1 MKIPRPVY
9 RGLRKVIY
17 PLIPPRQRLGFTYWV
32 CRLAGKIE
40 PELRNLENIT
50 RTIPKGAAI
59 DVGAN
64 CGLWSYGMSRIFR
77 RVYAFEANEDVA
89 VDLKSTSRRNI
100 QLEIC
105 GLSSAKGEATLFV
118 PLKDNVTLTGWAS
131 LQEGNCPDT
140 DQHIEKK
147 VQLKTLDSFGI
158 EGVSFIKID
167 TEGHELEVL
176 RGAVQTMTTN
186 RPVAIIEVMDRNR
199 ESVTDH
205 FRQLDYEELPL
216 NNPSQVKNLLTMRLY
231 GPKRART

>member
-9 RGLRKVIY
+9 RGLRKYIH

-40 PELRNLENIT
+40 PELLNLEYIT
-50 RTIPKGAAI
+50 RTLRKGTAI

-64 CGLWSYGMSRIFR
+64 CGLWSYGMARVFR

-89 VDLKSTSRRNI
+89 TDLRSSQHRNI

-118 PLKDNVTLTGWAS
+118 PFKDNVKLTGWAS
-131 LQEGNCPDT
+131 LQHGNCPDT
-140 DQHIEKK
+140 DRHIEKK

-176 RGAVQTMTTN
+176 RGAIGTITTN

-199 ESVTDH
+199 EGVSDY
-205 FRQLDYEELPL
+205 FQQLDYEELPL
-216 NNPSQVKNLLTMRLY
+216 NNPSQVQNLLTMRLY
-231 GPKRART
+231 SPKSTLP